1 MQLAGTNGANPVV
14 SVLMS
19 SWGCEDGGGTTCV
32 TTPGATFSHP
42 ITLNVYTRGV
52 GDAAGALI
60 ATQTKTFAI
69 PYRPSAE
76 PLCSGGS
83 AWSPDGG
90 VTCFNGFATKITFD
104 ALSVPIP
111 DDVVVTVAYNTTHH
125 GYAPIGESA
134 PCYTE
139 SGGCGYDSLNVG
151 LRGAVTLGA
160 QPRPSTRTST
170 ARGRGAYCDAGVGG
184 SGALRLDTGCWAT
197 FQPNF
202 EVEATATTRR
212 RSGRQGRPVAPAR
225 RAQQE
230 QPGPTGATGAKGDPG
245 AAAPTS
251 VSPAS
256 VPLARPHLGCADRKG
271 KLRVQVTCPVSAGH
285 CEGRARA
292 WLQGVLFPTVLFDAK
307 GGRTVRVD
315 DPAAGVAEEAPLGQG
330 RQPDPDRPRPDRRG
344 AADGAQA
351 LEGRE
356 SFTGALLSG
365 S

>member
-1 MQLAGTNGANPVV
+1 M
-14 SVLMS
+14 
-19 SWGCEDGGGTTCV
+19 
-32 TTPGATFSHP
+32 
-42 ITLNVYTRGV
+42 R
-52 GDAAGALI
+52 AGALI

-90 VTCFNGFATKITFD
+90 VTCFNGFATKIAFD

-111 DDVVVTVAYNTTHH
+111 DDVVLTVAYNTTHH

-160 QPRPSTRTST
+160 QPRPSDAYLNST
-170 ARGRGAYCDAGVGG
+170 WGGAYCDAGFGG
-184 SGALRLDTGCWAT
+184 TGALRLDTGCWAT
-197 FQPNF
+197 YQPNF
-202 EVEATATTRR
+202 KVEATATT
-212 RSGRQGRPVAPAR
+212 GPAGPVGPA
-225 RAQQE
+225 
-230 QPGPTGATGAKGDPG
+230 GPTGGTGSTGADGATGATGATGAKGDPG

-256 VPLARPHLGCADRKG
+256 VPSPVRTSGARIVKG
-271 KLRVQVTCPVSAGH
+271 RLRVQVTCPVSAGH

-292 WLQGVLFPTVLFDAK
+292 WLRGVLFPTVLFDAK
-307 GGRTVRVD
+307 GGRTVRVTIPL
-315 DPAAGVAEEAPLGQG
+315 PASLRKLRSVKGVSLTLISRDQT
-330 RQPDPDRPRPDRRG
+330 G
-344 AADGAQA
+344 AA
-351 LEGRE
+351 LR
-356 SFTGALLSG
+356 TVRKL
-365 S
+365 